1 MCYVT
6 LEEDSMRYTVKQL
19 ATLSGVSARTLRQYD
34 EIGLL
39 KPAYY
44 GENQYRYYK
53 EEQLLLLQ
61 QILFYRELGFSLNDI
76 ESIMNSDDFDK
87 IEALNTHKIALNHG
101 LEKTKNLLKTIDKT
115 IAHLRGKTKM
125 KAEELYYG
133 FDSEQQKKHEKDLVS
148 QGIVTQ
154 EFLDECNSK
163 VKNWSDKEKNQFI
176 QEIEQIMA
184 KIITAIDNHLSPA
197 DNEVQELMRQHY
209 YWLERSWT
217 PTKESYLGLRELYQ
231 RPDFATFYTNRHP
244 DLLEFIVK
252 AMTIFSESL

>member
-1 MCYVT
+1 
-6 LEEDSMRYTVKQL
+6 MRYTVKQL
-19 ATLSGVSARTLRQYD
+19 ATLSGISARTLRHYD

-39 KPAYY
+39 NPAYY

-53 EEQLLLLQ
+53 EEQLLQLQ

-76 ESIMNSDDFDK
+76 ESIVNSDDFDK
-87 IEALNTHKIALNHG
+87 IKALKTHKIALNQG
-101 LEKTKNLLKTIDKT
+101 LEKTQNLLKTIDKT

-133 FDSEQQKKHEKDLVS
+133 FDSGQQKEHEKNLVS

-184 KIITAIDNHLSPA
+184 KISNFSITPGKI
-197 DNEVQELMRQHY
+197 
-209 YWLERSWT
+209 
-217 PTKESYLGLRELYQ
+217 K
-231 RPDFATFYTNRHP
+231 
-244 DLLEFIVK
+244 
-252 AMTIFSESL
+252 